1 VRTALRVLTASL
13 RERASSSNH
22 RLTLALTGSPSWT
35 LSTATAVISMQAGS
49 QVAWLTERQSP
60 APGMRLPL
68 SRGDKLLGSEL
79 DILVYDAYSGFDPD
93 SFAAALGAIRG
104 GGLLLLLTPHLESW
118 PQLPDPQA
126 VRVAVH
132 PFTASQVT
140 GRFLRRLAHALS
152 RAEGVCLLSETD
164 PAPQLPT
171 FEPPSSPP
179 IAEPEGDCRTRDQ
192 AQAVAAILET
202 ARGRARR
209 PLVLT
214 SDRGRGKSSALGI
227 AAASLLAGG
236 QGTVLVTAP
245 RRSAVDPLFG
255 QAARLLPLAQVHPNR
270 ICHRDARLQYLPPDE
285 LCHDPRN
292 ADLLLVDEAAGIPAP
307 LLERLLRT
315 HPRVVFAT
323 TVQGYEGTGRGFEVR
338 FRHTLDR
345 LTPLWQEMR
354 METPIRWAPG
364 DPLERLAAKALML
377 SASPAEESQVSG
389 AHPHTCRFQRLDRD
403 ALTNDEVTL
412 SQLFGLLVLAH
423 YQTRPMDL
431 RHLLDGPNVRVYALL
446 HEGQVA
452 ATALVAVEGGFGPD
466 LIREIFEG
474 RRRPRG
480 HLLPQTLSAH
490 AGIREAPA
498 LGYARVIRIA
508 VHPAV
513 QGRGLGRFL
522 LKGILG
528 DARAQGLDLAGSS
541 FGATSDLL
549 GFWEHCGLPA
559 VHIGTS
565 RNAASGA
572 NAAVVLHPL
581 SAAGAS
587 LQALALERLGKRLP
601 SLLAEPLRDLESEIA
616 ACLLRNVPQI
626 PWSPG
631 PEERQELAAFA
642 FAQRTYEAVLPL
654 LVEFV
659 RARIGATVYT
669 GQLDE
674 SERDLLICKLLQHRG
689 WTDTARLLDLTGRAQ
704 VLRLLRAAVGKLI
717 AGSGRE
723 SGQAP
728 D

>member
-1 VRTALRVLTASL
+1 VRTPLKALTASL

-35 LSTATAVISMQAGS
+35 LSAATAVVSTQAGS
-49 QVAWLTERQSP
+49 QIAWLTDRETRT
-60 APGMRLPL
+60 PGLRLPL
-68 SRGDKLLGSEL
+68 PRGDELLGSEL
-79 DILVYDAYSGFDPD
+79 DILVYDAHCGFDPD
-93 SFAAALGAIRG
+93 SFGAALGAVRG
-104 GGLLLLLTPHLESW
+104 GGLLLLLTPLLETW
-118 PQLPDPQA
+118 PLLPDPQA
-126 VRVAVH
+126 ARVAVH
-132 PFTASQVT
+132 PFTADQVT
-140 GRFLRRLAHALS
+140 RRFLRRFVHTLS
-152 RAEGVCLLSETD
+152 KAEGVVLLSETD
-164 PAPQLPT
+164 PASQLPT
-171 FEPPSSPP
+171 SETPSFPP
-179 IAEPEGDCRTRDQ
+179 IAEPGGVCRTQDQ
-192 AQAVAAILET
+192 VRVVAAILGT
-202 ARGRARR
+202 ARGRPRR

-227 AAASLLAGG
+227 AAARLLAGG

-245 RRSAVDPLFG
+245 RRSAIDPLFKLAV
-255 QAARLLPLAQVHPNR
+255 QLLPLAQAHPNR

-285 LCHDPRN
+285 LCRDPSS

-307 LLERLLRT
+307 LLEQLLRT

-354 METPIRWAPG
+354 MEIPIRWAQA
-364 DPLERLAAKALML
+364 DPLERLAAKALLL
-377 SASPAEESQVSG
+377 SASPAAEDQVSG
-389 AHPHTCRFQRLDRD
+389 AHPHTCRFRCLDRD
-403 ALTNDEVTL
+403 VLAEDEATL

-431 RHLLDGPNVRVYALL
+431 RHLLDGPNVRVYALFS
-446 HEGQVA
+446 EDQVA
-452 ATALVAVEGGFGPD
+452 ATALVAVEGGFAPD

-474 RRRPRG
+474 RRRPHG

-498 LGYARVIRIA
+498 LRYARVIRIA

-513 QGRGLGRFL
+513 QGRGLGKYL
-522 LKGILG
+522 LEGILE
-528 DARAQGLDLAGSS
+528 DVRVQGLDLAGSS
-541 FGATSDLL
+541 FGATPDLL
-549 GFWEHCGLPA
+549 GFWEHCGFPA

-581 SAAGAS
+581 SPAGDS
-587 LQALALERLGKRLP
+587 LQKLALERLGRRLP
-601 SLLAEPLRDLESEIA
+601 SLLAEPLRDLEPEIA
-616 ACLLRNVPQI
+616 ACLLRNVQLN
-626 PWSPG
+626 PWSPS
-631 PEERQELAAFA
+631 PEDREELAAFA

-654 LVEFV
+654 LVDLV
-659 RARIGATVYT
+659 RARIGPALRA
-669 GQLDE
+669 GRLDG

-689 WTDTARLLDLTGRAQ
+689 WTDTTRLLGLTGRAQ

-717 AGSGRE
+717 ADCKPAS
-723 SGQAP
+723 SKAP
-728 D
+728 S